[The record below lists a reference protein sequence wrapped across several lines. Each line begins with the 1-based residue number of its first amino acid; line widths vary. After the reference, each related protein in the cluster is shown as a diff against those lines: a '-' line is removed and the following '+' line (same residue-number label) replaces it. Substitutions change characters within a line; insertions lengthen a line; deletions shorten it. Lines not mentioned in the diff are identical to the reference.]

1 MYVWMDGC
9 MYVHMT
15 HTHIYIY
22 IYIHIHTYVQTYIYI
37 YMDIYIYG
45 TPPPLTYPF
54 LSFETQGWV
63 GAGGSGT
70 ERRPEN
76 AKN

>member
-1 MYVWMDGC
+1 MARRLVGIIAGAGGDHVYVC
-9 MYVHMT
+9 M
-15 HTHIYIY
+15 YIY
-22 IYIHIHTYVQTYIYI
+22 IYVYI
-37 YMDIYIYG
+37 YMV
-45 TPPPLTYPF
+45 PPPLTYPF
-54 LSFETQGWV
+54 VSFETQGWV

>member
-1 MYVWMDGC
+1 MLCIKKILCCEYNTTWIAHNLT
-9 MYVHMT
+9 YRSYLN
-15 HTHIYIY
+15 IRLPFYIL
-22 IYIHIHTYVQTYIYI
+22 H
-37 YMDIYIYG
+37 IYIYG

-54 LSFETQGWV
+54 VSFETQGWV

>member
-1 MYVWMDGC
+1 MDLWGG
-9 MYVHMT
+9 VP
-15 HTHIYIY
+15 YIY
-22 IYIHIHTYVQTYIYI
+22 
-37 YMDIYIYG
+37 IYIYG

-54 LSFETQGWV
+54 VSFETQGWV

>member
-1 MYVWMDGC
+1 MIRTTDNANESFLL
-9 MYVHMT
+9 
-15 HTHIYIY
+15 HICT
-22 IYIHIHTYVQTYIYI
+22 YIHIHIHIRTPTHTHVCIYR
-37 YMDIYIYG
+37 YAEVCAY
-45 TPPPLTYPF
+45 LSF
-54 LSFETQGWV
+54 VSFETQGWV